1 MMMKKS
7 PWVGALG
14 LLMVLSGVDPASTG
28 QDTGRDATIAAISV
42 STLDGA
48 VESNYDRAC
57 RLCEIALAS
66 KPDIILLPEAFAAG
80 YPGTDLSP
88 YAEARESGNL
98 AKFRDLS
105 RRAGCMIVL
114 GYLEKVRDGFKN
126 AVVIFDSG
134 DVIGRHYKSSLWKD
148 DKRPYRDETTLMIPG
163 DGIEVFDTRLGRL
176 AVVICYENYVAAN
189 WAAVAPKVD
198 LILSPY
204 NCEHDPADEN
214 IARSKLH
221 GVPSAWADRTGTVYA
236 GAAEYAPNM
245 GSAGLVDGEGRVI
258 ARSRPGVEEIVIGR
272 LKLKSKRP

>member
-7 PWVGALG
+7 LQVGALG
-14 LLMVLSGVDPASTG
+14 LLLALSGADPAYAG
-28 QDTGRDATIAAISV
+28 QDAGRAVTIAAISV

-48 VESNYDRAC
+48 LESNYDRAY
-57 RLCEIALAS
+57 RLCEIAVAS

-88 YAEARESGNL
+88 YAETRESGNL
-98 AKFRDLS
+98 AKFRGLS

-126 AVVIFDSG
+126 GVVIFDSG
-134 DVIGRHYKSSLWKD
+134 NVVGRHYKSSLWKD
-148 DKRPYRDETTLMIPG
+148 DKRPYRDETALMIPG

-176 AVVICYENYVAAN
+176 AVVVCYENYVPGN
-189 WAAVAPKVD
+189 WASVATKVD

-236 GAAEYAPNM
+236 GGGTYAPNM

-272 LKLKSKRP
+272 LKLKS